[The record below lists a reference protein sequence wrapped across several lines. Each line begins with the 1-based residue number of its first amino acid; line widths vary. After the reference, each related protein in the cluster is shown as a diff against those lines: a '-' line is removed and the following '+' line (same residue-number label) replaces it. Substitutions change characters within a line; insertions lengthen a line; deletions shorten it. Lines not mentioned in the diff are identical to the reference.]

1 MAAPTNPHDHFFKD
15 LMTRPG
21 VAAIFLANYLPP
33 EVVATLDVSRPELIK
48 DSFVDEQLREHRSD
62 LLFRVKRLDGAAA
75 YVYILFEH
83 KSAPDEMV
91 AWQLLRYIVKIWEML
106 QRQGGKRLPPIF
118 PLVFYHGAAR
128 WPVAREFSRLVE
140 LNADDPL
147 RAYVPEFRYHLCDL
161 SAYDEQRI
169 KDATLLYIGL
179 RVLRAIRQR
188 DFLPVLAEAV
198 RTLWQLQDAGAMA
211 YLQTVL
217 RYAVMARQDLTRET
231 LREIIVKNVPET
243 EVAMAISLAAKSWL
257 REGKRE
263 GMRQARLKVKKQ
275 LATRAERL
283 VIRRFGALDETA
295 QAQLHALSFDQLG
308 DLIEAMFD
316 FNAAADL
323 TAWLRERVP
332 PPDSANSTSLPSG
345 NNE

>member
-21 VAAIFLANYLPP
+21 VAATFLANYLPP
-33 EVVATLDVSRPELIK
+33 EVVATLDVGQPELIK

-62 LLFRVKRLDGAAA
+62 LLFRVSRPDGVAA

-106 QRQGGKRLPPIF
+106 QRQGVRQLPPVF
-118 PLVFYHGAAR
+118 PLVFYHGAAK
-128 WPVAREFSRLVE
+128 WPAAREFSRLIE
-140 LNADDPL
+140 LDVDDPL

-179 RVLRAIRQR
+179 RVLRAIRRR
-188 DFLPVLAEAV
+188 DFLPVLEEAV

-217 RYAVMARQDLTRET
+217 RYAVAARKDLTRT
-231 LREIIVKNVPET
+231 VLREVIVNNVPKT
-243 EVAMAISLAAKSWL
+243 EVTMAISLAAKSWL

-263 GMRQARLKVKKQ
+263 GIRQARLEAKEQ
-275 LATRAERL
+275 LATRAL
-283 VIRRFGALDETA
+283 GLLQRRFGALAETT
-295 QAQLHALSFDQLG
+295 QAQLRALSFEQLG

-316 FNAAADL
+316 FNTADDL
-323 TAWLRERVP
+323 MAWLRERVP
-332 PPDSANSTSLPSG
+332 AQDFTN
-345 NNE
+345 